1 VDGPLTSSAAWR
13 LLRRLLPTAATTAV
27 IAGAKCGSS
36 PASDCPLG
44 IRRVYLNG
52 KAPQVI
58 VQNNGAYPVDQVVLH
73 AAYQDLF
80 NKYHEPT
87 QVIDSVILPNQRLT
101 VSMPR
106 IEGSIEWETLNVFP
120 TCQRADSSTV
130 HSAGPD
136 STR

>member
-1 VDGPLTSSAAWR
+1 MNGPLTNSAAWPF
-13 LLRRLLPTAATTAV
+13 LKRLLPTAATMAV
-27 IAGAKCGSS
+27 IVGAKCGSS

-58 VQNNGAYPVDQVVLH
+58 VQNNGPYPVDQVVLH
-73 AAYQDLF
+73 TAYQDLF

-87 QVIDSVILPNQRLT
+87 QAIDSVILPNQRLT
-101 VSMPR
+101 LSMPPV
-106 IEGSIEWETLNVFP
+106 EGSIEWETLNVFP
-120 TCQRADSSTV
+120 TCQRADTTV
-130 HSAGPD
+130 HSAGAD